1 MRKIKRIGVLSL
13 AKIHG
18 AVMFCVALVIIVP
31 FFVLMSLFGAM
42 ASMGDRNPFGALGA
56 VGGILLALAIPVL
69 YGCLG
74 FVMGAITAFVYN
86 IVAGWGVGVQVG
98 FGWAWEREL
107 GGIGEDRVPLF
118 VKTEKFFCR

>member
-1 MRKIKRIGVLSL
+1 MRKIKRLGVLSV

-31 FFVLMSLFGAM
+31 FFVLMTLFGAM
-42 ASMGDRNPFGALGA
+42 SSMGDRNPFGALGA

-86 IVAGWGVGVQVG
+86 IVAGLVGMPARCLIPSAQ
-98 FGWAWEREL
+98 
-107 GGIGEDRVPLF
+107 
-118 VKTEKFFCR
+118 

>member
-1 MRKIKRIGVLSL
+1 MRKIKRVGVLSL

-31 FFVLMSLFGAM
+31 FFALMSLFGAM
-42 ASMGDRNPFGALGA
+42 ASMGDRNPFGALGS

-86 IVAGWGVGVQVG
+86 IVAGWV
-98 FGWAWEREL
+98 
-107 GGIGEDRVPLF
+107 GGIQVELDPA
-118 VKTEKFFCR
+118 

>member
-1 MRKIKRIGVLSL
+1 MRKIKRVGVLSV

-31 FFVLMSLFGAM
+31 FFVLMTLFGAM

-86 IVAGWGVGVQVG
+86 IVAGGGCGRQVG
-98 FGWAWEREL
+98 LESAVGRGSGGNRGERRPRL
-107 GGIGEDRVPLF
+107 
-118 VKTEKFFCR
+118 VKTQ

>member
-1 MRKIKRIGVLSL
+1 MRKIKRLGVLSV

-31 FFVLMSLFGAM
+31 FFLLMTLFGAM

-86 IVAGWGVGVQVG
+86 IVAVWGCARV
-98 FGWAWEREL
+98 
-107 GGIGEDRVPLF
+107 GGIDPAAVRPSGWTRG
-118 VKTEKFFCR
+118 R

>member
-1 MRKIKRIGVLSL
+1 MRKIKRLGVLSV

-56 VGGILLALAIPVL
+56 IGGILLALAIPVI

-74 FVMGAITAFVYN
+74 FVMGAITGFVYN
-86 IVAGWGVGVQVG
+86 LVAG
-98 FGWAWEREL
+98 L
-107 GGIGEDRVPLF
+107 GGGDLVEPDPA
-118 VKTEKFFCR
+118 